1 MSPAVYR
8 LFPLVCLALLALL
21 PATRAGAGPKL
32 SVPATRVP
40 VTLFGQPCV
49 LEGPLGAVE
58 LKAIHSISPEEI
70 CTPFSSERTI
80 DETRKSM
87 DRLKSTT
94 GLPSGLDR
102 YRERLTKR
110 LKAELAFLEGLAE
123 ARRKKSVQP
132 LLVATQ
138 EFIVSPRKRTELEN
152 SAKAFVAAADGTN
165 RWQQQTQL
173 FDVYNEAIEAKPEDE
188 FHRAI
193 RTMNVQ
199 YTCSFEEATG
209 ESEE

>member
-8 LFPLVCLALLALL
+8 LFPLGCLAVAALL
-21 PATRAGAGPKL
+21 LNGSAAWAGPKAA
-32 SVPATRVP
+32 STATRIP

-49 LEGPLGAVE
+49 LEGPLAANE

-70 CTPFSSERTI
+70 CSPFTPERTV

-87 DRLKSTT
+87 ERLKAT
-94 GLPSGLDR
+94 GLPAGLDR
-102 YRERLTKR
+102 YRDRLAKR
-110 LKAELAFLEGLAE
+110 LKAELAFLEAVQE
-123 ARRKKSVQP
+123 ARRKKSAEP
-132 LLVATQ
+132 LLSASK
-138 EFIVSPRKRTELEN
+138 EFVFQGRRKELEA
-152 SAKAFVAAADGTN
+152 SARAFVSAADGSN

-173 FDVYNEAIEAKPEDE
+173 FDLYNESIEARPDDE

-199 YTCSFEEATG
+199 YLCSFEEAD

>member
-8 LFPLVCLALLALL
+8 LFPLGCLLAAALSL
-21 PATRAGAGPKL
+21 AGASWAGPKQAQPATRI
-32 SVPATRVP
+32 S

-49 LEGPLGAVE
+49 LEGPLGAAE
-58 LKAIHSISPEEI
+58 LKAIHAISPEEI
-70 CTPFSSERTI
+70 CSPFSPERTI
-80 DETRKSM
+80 EETRKAM
-87 DRLKSTT
+87 DRLKTA

-102 YRERLTKR
+102 YRDRLTKR
-110 LKAELAFLEGLAE
+110 LKAELAFLESLQDS
-123 ARRKKSVQP
+123 RKKKSPQA
-132 LLVATQ
+132 LITATHDFVFQ
-138 EFIVSPRKRTELEN
+138 GKRKELEA
-152 SAKAFVAAADGTN
+152 SARAFVAAVDASG

-173 FDVYNEAIEAKPEDE
+173 FDLYNESIDARPDDE

-199 YTCSFEEATG
+199 YLCSFEEAD